1 MPSHL
6 KSASWS
12 AVMVIAMIGAL
23 PAVAQQ
29 NGGTVLPP
37 PSLYD
42 DETAAPPAAEPVPV
56 QPAEPVMPVPQRAA
70 PPAMTESEPMPAPSE
85 SVQREPMQGEPAP
98 SEPMQTEA
106 KQPWYKSIWPF
117 NRREEQMAAPAS
129 APRPAPA
136 PTAAAGR
143 GDATAARGE
152 FVFDRP
158 NRALRT
164 GVLGECVKTGRWS
177 GETDGAE
184 CPGEAPTAAPMP
196 APVAVVEPAPQ
207 PAPPPA
213 QPEPV
218 EVQPLMTEPMED
230 ARALVPA
237 PSPPPEP
244 EIVAPAAPPPPP
256 APAKQTTTLS
266 ADALF
271 AINSYQLKSTAK
283 ARLDEFAAQLDE
295 FSYESIRIMGHTDP
309 TGSAGVNERLS
320 LARANSVKRYL
331 MSRGVPASKI
341 ETKGMGSSMP
351 MVTDKDCAK
360 LPRSQRAAC
369 YQPDR
374 RVEIE
379 VSGVKMSRR

>member
-1 MPSHL
+1 
-6 KSASWS
+6 
-12 AVMVIAMIGAL
+12 
-23 PAVAQQ
+23 
-29 NGGTVLPP
+29 
-37 PSLYD
+37 
-42 DETAAPPAAEPVPV
+42 
-56 QPAEPVMPVPQRAA
+56 
-70 PPAMTESEPMPAPSE
+70 MTESGPMHAPSE
-85 SVQREPMQGEPAP
+85 SAQSEPMQSEPMQSEPMQGETVQ

-117 NRREEQMAAPAS
+117 SRKEEQVAAPAP
-129 APRPAPA
+129 APGPAPA

-143 GDATAARGE
+143 SDASAARGE

-177 GETDGAE
+177 GEADGAE

-207 PAPPPA
+207 PAPPSV

-244 EIVAPAAPPPPP
+244 EVVAPAPPPPPPVP

-271 AINSYQLKSTAK
+271 AINSYQLKPTAK

-295 FSYESIRIMGHTDP
+295 FSYQSIRIMGHTDP

-341 ETKGMGSSMP
+341 ETKGMGSSIP